1 MSENKITKDMTIEE
15 IFQKFPQQS
24 QRLAQEMSNTGLHC
38 AGCSAATWET
48 LEAGMYGHG
57 FDDLAID
64 NLTEKLNLIIQEKID
79 TSSVTLSEKA
89 AEKFLSIL
97 KEENKQDWGLRLM
110 EKAAGCSG
118 FEYVLDFSEKPQE
131 DDLIFNSNGVE
142 VHIKKI
148 DSERLIGCF
157 IDYVDGLQGA
167 GFKISN
173 PNVKSSCS
181 CGSSHSY

>member
-1 MSENKITKDMTIEE
+1 MDKITKEMTIEE
-15 IFQKFPQQS
+15 IFQNFPQQS

-57 FDDLAID
+57 FDDQAIER
-64 NLTEKLNLIIQEKID
+64 LTEKLNQIIEEKID
-79 TSSVTLSEKA
+79 TDSITLTKRA
-89 AEKFLSIL
+89 ADKFLSIL
-97 KEENKQDWGLRLM
+97 KEEKKESWGLRLM

-118 FEYVLDFSEKPQE
+118 FEYVLDFSEKPEE
-131 DDLIFNSNGVE
+131 DDLIYASNNVE
-142 VHIKKI
+142 IHIKKI
-148 DSERLIGCF
+148 DSDRLVGCF

-173 PNVKSSCS
+173 PNVKSSFILWT
-181 CGSSHSY
+181 SHSY

>member
-1 MSENKITKDMTIEE
+1 MDKIKITKDMTIEE
-15 IFQKFPQQS
+15 IFQSFPQQS

-57 FDDLAID
+57 FDDQAID
-64 NLTEKLNLIIQEKID
+64 KLTEKLNQIIQEKSDADSI
-79 TSSVTLSEKA
+79 TLTDRA

-97 KEENKQDWGLRLM
+97 KEENKNDWGLRLM
-110 EKAAGCSG
+110 EKAAGCNG
-118 FEYVLDFSEKPQE
+118 FEYVLDFSEKSGK
-131 DDLIFNSNGVE
+131 DDLIFISNNVE
-142 VHIKKI
+142 IHIKKV

-157 IDYVDGLQGA
+157 VDYVDGLQGA